1 MNNRAQQTGIGVLIM
16 VAVLLILG
24 SIILQASAQNL
35 GFFRNTVEITN
46 ASITLG
52 AVDVNISAP
61 GQAFQGT
68 ITIFNAT
75 DNPVGEEFFHL
86 NNNQIV
92 NSALTWTIGANN
104 ATMANEVI
112 TISYTSE
119 PEGFSKDSG
128 SRAMG
133 GIILILFA
141 VSVLVVSIIPVVR
154 EKFLDLK

>member
-1 MNNRAQQTGIGVLIM
+1 MNNRAEQGVMGVLLM
-16 VAVLLILG
+16 VFILLVLGAIFLE
-24 SIILQASAQNL
+24 ASAQNL
-35 GFFRNTVEITN
+35 GFFRNTVEVTN

-52 AVDVNISAP
+52 LADVNVSAP

-92 NSALTWTIGANN
+92 DSSLTWTIGANN
-104 ATMANEVI
+104 ATMASEVI
-112 TISYTSE
+112 TISFTSE

-141 VSVLVVSIIPVVR
+141 ISVVIVSIVPVLR
-154 EKFLDLK
+154 EKFLELR